1 MRDQFFWLK
10 LAEEEQVAEE
20 KKRVAEQV
28 EKLSAMRLAMH
39 ADAPTFTRAM
49 NALRFELDRLEGR
62 AEEVIRDNWEDL
74 KMMKKG

>member
-1 MRDQFFWLK
+1 MAGEK
-10 LAEEEQVAEE
+10 QVAD
-20 KKRVAEQV
+20 KKERILEQV
-28 EKLSAMRLAMH
+28 ERLSAMRLSMH